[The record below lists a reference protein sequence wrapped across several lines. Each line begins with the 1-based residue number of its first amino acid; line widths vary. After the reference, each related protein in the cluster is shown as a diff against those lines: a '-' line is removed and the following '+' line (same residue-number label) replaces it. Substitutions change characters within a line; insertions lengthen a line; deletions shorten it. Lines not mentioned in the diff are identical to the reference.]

1 MSTVR
6 NLNRLAAGA
15 GSAVLVTLVLA
26 APAQAQLDPDPAGSG
41 SASACYPGNTSPACA
56 APVTEQQI
64 STGTD
69 DTSIALAALLGAVGG
84 VAVAGGVVGIASGVH
99 RRHLQPPHPA

>member
-1 MSTVR
+1 MSR
-6 NLNRLAAGA
+6 AHHLNRLSAGV

-41 SASACYPGNTSPACA
+41 SAPRCYPGSSTPACSG
-56 APVTEQQI
+56 PVTGQQV
-64 STGTD
+64 STGSD

-84 VAVAGGVVGIASGVH
+84 VAVAGGVVGITSGVH
-99 RRHLQPPHPA
+99 RRHPSAPHPA